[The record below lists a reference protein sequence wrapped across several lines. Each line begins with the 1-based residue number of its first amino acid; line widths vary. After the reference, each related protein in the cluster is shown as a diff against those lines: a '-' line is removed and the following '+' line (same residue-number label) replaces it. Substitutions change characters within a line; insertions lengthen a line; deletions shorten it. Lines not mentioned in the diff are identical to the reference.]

1 MKTKEL
7 VAALNLAD
15 EEFVKQAGIAGGHLS
30 SQDEVGNTPRI
41 RMEKVSQSFR
51 QETAK
56 QRHIKQGLALAACL
70 ALAAVSCGA
79 WLLLDGKLGARNSN
93 GGTAVGSSASQC
105 MVASTEAAQTSGIDF
120 NENITILFCGESA
133 RCGLGESPENAVG
146 TLYKNTDFVRDFNSH
161 QIYLERVE
169 NEEAQQLLADGASGA
184 FGLQRGLGLELA
196 ALAEREPERVCI
208 ISTIFRGKKSIN
220 TPEQRKIQYFFVLR
234 NEEGFW
240 KVFDA
245 GYPEDYEI
253 PQPSEEAIEAMCRT
267 LEQLKLQP
275 SSNPQEMITD
285 AADNAEAYYCIS
297 LGGDD
302 RFFSEKIDVS
312 DMVEDLFLQNGRH
325 AEILEKLKQDPEN
338 FMFVDAEFMFV
349 QEDGADDILIVETFF
364 FARNED
370 GLWELLDA
378 TVPKLG

>member
-169 NEEAQQLLADGASGA
+169 NE
-184 FGLQRGLGLELA
+184 
-196 ALAEREPERVCI
+196 
-208 ISTIFRGKKSIN
+208 
-220 TPEQRKIQYFFVLR
+220 
-234 NEEGFW
+234 
-240 KVFDA
+240 
-245 GYPEDYEI
+245 
-253 PQPSEEAIEAMCRT
+253 
-267 LEQLKLQP
+267 
-275 SSNPQEMITD
+275 
-285 AADNAEAYYCIS
+285 
-297 LGGDD
+297 
-302 RFFSEKIDVS
+302 
-312 DMVEDLFLQNGRH
+312 
-325 AEILEKLKQDPEN
+325 
-338 FMFVDAEFMFV
+338 
-349 QEDGADDILIVETFF
+349 
-364 FARNED
+364 
-370 GLWELLDA
+370 
-378 TVPKLG
+378 